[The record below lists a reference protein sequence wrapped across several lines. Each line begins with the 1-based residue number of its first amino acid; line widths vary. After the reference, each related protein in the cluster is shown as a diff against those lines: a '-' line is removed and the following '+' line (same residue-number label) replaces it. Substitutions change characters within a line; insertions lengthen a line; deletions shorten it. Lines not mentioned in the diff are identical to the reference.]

1 MTLHKSFIISCY
13 GTRHQDNFWGD
24 SIWIVESYL
33 IEVPWHDSMS
43 DKPDLNASIDSEK
56 VSSNLFKDTCTYCYI
71 SDKPFLNFS

>member
-1 MTLHKSFIISCY
+1 M
-13 GTRHQDNFWGD
+13 HQDNLRGD

-56 VSSNLFKDTCTYCYI
+56 VSSNLFKVICCYI
-71 SDKPFLNFS
+71 SDKRFLNFGWFLYQSLAKKR